1 MAARSKRSRPARRNM
16 KIVKGDRVVVL
27 CGKDAGL
34 EGTVERVIPAAGKV
48 IVEGVNVAKRHQA
61 PTRDVQQGGIIDKAM
76 PIDASNVALV
86 SPTDGKPTRVGYRFT
101 PEGAKVRICRRT
113 GADL

>member
-1 MAARSKRSRPARRNM
+1 MARRSKRPRSRSM
-16 KIVKGDRVVVL
+16 KILKGDRVVVL
-27 CGKDAGL
+27 SGKDAGL
-34 EGTVERVIPAAGKV
+34 EGTVERVLPTVARV

-61 PTRDVQQGGIIDKAM
+61 PTRNVQQGGIIDKAM
-76 PIDASNVALV
+76 PIDASNVAVV